1 MSDDLPMGWDRCDLG
16 TVISVKNGY
25 AFKSSDYS
33 TEGIPLA
40 RISDIQEGKVN
51 LKNSVFIPK
60 EKANLDFIVQN
71 GDLLIAMS
79 GATTGKVGI
88 YTGEE
93 ICLQNQR
100 VGNFKILSPQLL
112 NTRFRDFY
120 VLSLGKNIEDASY
133 GGAQPNISSSVLE
146 SFEIPLPP
154 LNEQRRIVD
163 KLERICDRNRTA
175 RNELSHI
182 PKLIARYKQA
192 VLAAAFRGDLTADWR
207 EKHGKMRTQ
216 WQNVSLDNLISC
228 YQNGLSKRSGNDG
241 QEIIV
246 VRLADI
252 KDFKV
257 CLSDPRKI
265 KLTEKEEE
273 KYNLQAGDIL
283 VVRVNG
289 SKDIVGRLVLI
300 TQDLKA
306 AYCDH
311 FIRLR
316 LTSECNPY
324 WLSYYGNS
332 DEFRKYISENM
343 VSSAGQNTVSQGTL
357 KDYLVEIPSLE
368 EQKEIVR
375 RVEKIFEKIDLMEEE
390 YQKAAKLCDRLEQAT
405 LAKAFRGE
413 LVPQDPDDE
422 PASVLLEQVKREKH
436 VQPKG
441 KSVKSK

>member
-1 MSDDLPMGWDRCDLG
+1 MSDDLPMGWVKTELGEIGEWSSGGTPSRKQPEYYGGSIPWVKTGDLNNSY
-16 TVISVKNGY
+16 IESVEE
-25 AFKSSDYS
+25 FI
-33 TEGIPLA
+33 TEDG
-40 RISDIQEGKVN
+40 
-51 LKNSVFIPK
+51 LKNSSAKIFPSGTLLLAMYGATIGKTGVLRI
-60 EKANLDFIVQN
+60 EAATNQAC
-71 GDLLIAMS
+71 GALIAE
-79 GATTGKVGI
+79 GFTRELIPFLRYFLIHKVD
-88 YTGEE
+88 E
-93 ICLQNQR
+93 
-100 VGNFKILSPQLL
+100 FKSIGQ
-112 NTRFRDFY
+112 
-120 VLSLGKNIEDASY
+120 
-133 GGAQPNISSSVLE
+133 GGAQPNISQTIIKQFAVS
-146 SFEIPLPP
+146 LPP

-163 KLERICDRNRTA
+163 KLDRIGDRNRTA

-375 RVEKIFEKIDLMEEE
+375 RVEKMFEKIDRMEQE

-413 LVPQDPDDE
+413 LVPQDPNDE
-422 PASVLLEQVKREKH
+422 PASVLLEQVKREKE
-436 VQPKG
+436 KG
-441 KSVKSK
+441 KKVRM